1 MLFSSL
7 LALDSGQTLG
17 QYNEAGLG
25 SLEEE
30 WRQRVEQE
38 QSRAWQG
45 QVCAFLLGGHGAG
58 RERVQWEGLGVL
70 RLLHSLASSTWL
82 ILQHTRNHFRML
94 ADARSHGA
102 RAIYRRAT
110 NRLLQQEAQHR
121 SLYRTA
127 ALAQHGILVDCLRQR
142 NAMVCEEATHRLMYG
157 AAACR
162 DIAYLSTQALPLPLT
177 EDEAERLSEYTVQIR
192 PEQLPIFPHR
202 PFKRSQR
209 MYELDA
215 G

>member
-1 MLFSSL
+1 
-7 LALDSGQTLG
+7 
-17 QYNEAGLG
+17 
-25 SLEEE
+25 
-30 WRQRVEQE
+30 
-38 QSRAWQG
+38 
-45 QVCAFLLGGHGAG
+45 
-58 RERVQWEGLGVL
+58 
-70 RLLHSLASSTWL
+70 
-82 ILQHTRNHFRML
+82 
-94 ADARSHGA
+94 
-102 RAIYRRAT
+102 
-110 NRLLQQEAQHR
+110 
-121 SLYRTA
+121 
-127 ALAQHGILVDCLRQR
+127 
-142 NAMVCEEATHRLMYG
+142 MVSEEALHRLMYG